1 MAAWEAAR
9 TGVKEAVFSLEQ
21 YVSLEQSKAFSQAVE
36 SAYCQWPADF
46 VCFHAEDLGFKLSLF
61 KLERR
66 ACGKRMKNLPVNQCN
81 IITI

>member
-1 MAAWEAAR
+1 MEQNKAISRAAEI
-9 TGVKEAVFSLEQ
+9 
-21 YVSLEQSKAFSQAVE
+21 
-36 SAYCQWPADF
+36 AYCLWPADF
-46 VCFHAEDLGFKLSLF
+46 VCFFAENLSFKLSLF